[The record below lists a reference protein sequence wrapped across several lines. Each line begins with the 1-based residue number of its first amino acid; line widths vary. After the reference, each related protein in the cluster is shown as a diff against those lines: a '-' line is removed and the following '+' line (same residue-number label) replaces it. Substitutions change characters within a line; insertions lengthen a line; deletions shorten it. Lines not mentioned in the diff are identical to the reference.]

1 MNAASAGCKSS
12 QTNGGSE
19 LTQTNFSR
27 TINIPN
33 VACDACVL
41 RTRYVSNNP
50 LEDPQGHGP
59 TFYQCADVKFVASDA
74 APAPTVATPA
84 PVATET
90 TDKSCCAPATFTT
103 SFTMDKPMTQS
114 KGVIYYDADNKMMRE
129 DVVHGDGT
137 GTTATNGR
145 FTIISNFTR
154 CVCSCVRV
162 PATRMLTMW
171 GRSGDGYYLNV
182 VTGKCMLGGA
192 FGLDLWNNW
201 CFGSASPNNENEKF
215 GYSAPCTTAAN
226 GMCDFY
232 FNGEWT
238 FGATSSMCFPDSIVG
253 VNNSGNHGTVNYFGA
268 KVGPISSSMWVTPPA
283 CLAAANARRALATTD
298 VEGAE
303 GSLTQ
308 FLAQAGR

>member
-74 APAPTVATPA
+74 APAPAVATPA

-103 SFTMDKPMTQS
+103 SFTMDKPMTKS

-171 GRSGDGYYLNV
+171 GRFSLQRRWLLPERGDGQV
-182 VTGKCMLGGA
+182 HVG
-192 FGLDLWNNW
+192 W
-201 CFGSASPNNENEKF
+201 CFWPGLVEQLVLRLRLPQQRERE
-215 GYSAPCTTAAN
+215 
-226 GMCDFY
+226 
-232 FNGEWT
+232 
-238 FGATSSMCFPDSIVG
+238 VRLL
-253 VNNSGNHGTVNYFGA
+253 GT
-268 KVGPISSSMWVTPPA
+268 
-283 CLAAANARRALATTD
+283 LHHRRQRHVRL
-298 VEGAE
+298 
-303 GSLTQ
+303 L
-308 FLAQAGR
+308 LRW

>member
-1 MNAASAGCKSS
+1 MA
-12 QTNGGSE
+12 T
-19 LTQTNFSR
+19 
-27 TINIPN
+27 
-33 VACDACVL
+33 
-41 RTRYVSNNP
+41 
-50 LEDPQGHGP
+50 
-59 TFYQCADVKFVASDA
+59 
-74 APAPTVATPA
+74 APARRRPTDASPSSATSP
-84 PVATET
+84 
-90 TDKSCCAPATFTT
+90 
-103 SFTMDKPMTQS
+103 
-114 KGVIYYDADNKMMRE
+114 GV
-129 DVVHGDGT
+129 
-137 GTTATNGR
+137 
-145 FTIISNFTR
+145 
-154 CVCSCVRV
+154 CVRV
-162 PATRMLTMW
+162 FVCPLLACSPC
-171 GRSGDGYYLNV
+171 GGVFHCSGDGYYLNV

-283 CLAAANARRALATTD
+283 CLAAANARRALATTE

-308 FLAQAGR
+308 FLTQARR